1 VLLILISSWSL
12 VTLAN
17 SAGTFKLTVLRS
29 PKIKFANL
37 NKVELYPQKHSP
49 WDKSY
54 NFCLN
59 VSINGVCLSRAD
71 QTRNFTAIS
80 VGHNAVL
87 LQDIVAKILGI
98 LLVPRGI
105 ASSTKVKGRN
115 GERRKNQEKTF

>member
-1 VLLILISSWSL
+1 MCQLTGCVFPEQ
-12 VTLAN
+12 TL
-17 SAGTFKLTVLRS
+17 
-29 PKIKFANL
+29 
-37 NKVELYPQKHSP
+37 
-49 WDKSY
+49 
-54 NFCLN
+54 
-59 VSINGVCLSRAD
+59 
-71 QTRNFTAIS
+71 NFTAIS